1 MYEKFEPTAERDYT
15 LIVCNGLAYREN
27 LADEYDE
34 QAVNLLQHAQSLVE
48 NKNSWMP
55 SDFDV
60 SDPMD
65 WKHIK
70 ARDAKGNS
78 VNPSS
83 SLTVRR
89 TMLGAI
95 ECAWHKHYSPDSLR
109 IALNAIQ
116 LSIDGWISL
125 GYNHDKQRLREQY
138 EAIIGLD
145 DYCDD
150 DMARDAHPRMI
161 EIFDKAIKALESVN
175 KE

>member
-15 LIVCNGLAYREN
+15 LIVCNGLAYRETMPS
-27 LADEYDE
+27 EYDE
-34 QAVNLLQHAQSLVE
+34 QALCLLQHAQSLVE
-48 NKNSWMP
+48 DKNSWMP
-55 SDFDV
+55 TDFDV

-70 ARDAKGNS
+70 ARDTKGNT

-83 SLTVRR
+83 SLACRW

-95 ECAWHKHYSPDSLR
+95 ECASHKHYSPDALR

-116 LSIDGWISL
+116 LSIEGWISL
-125 GYNHDKQRLREQY
+125 GYNHDKRRLREQK

-145 DYCDD
+145 EYIDD
-150 DMARDAHPRMI
+150 DMEREARPRMMS
-161 EIFDKAIKALESVN
+161 IFDAAIKTLESV
-175 KE
+175 KQ